1 MNHPMQFDDIKPAPI
16 RHSELPEP
24 MLRRIRAA
32 HAAVADVLPLTL
44 DEWIDGFKRD
54 ENPERELEIW
64 ERMGGVYQL
73 YTAYAELSDDQKMRV
88 LRVVLGV
95 FCGMPV
101 QQMADD
107 LANLPPGAA
116 GEISSVAA
124 ALQKK
129 P

>member
-1 MNHPMQFDDIKPAPI
+1 
-16 RHSELPEP
+16 
-24 MLRRIRAA
+24 
-32 HAAVADVLPLTL
+32 
-44 DEWIDGFKRD
+44 
-54 ENPERELEIW
+54 
-64 ERMGGVYQL
+64 VYQL

-116 GEISSVAA
+116 GEISSLVA

-129 P
+129 R